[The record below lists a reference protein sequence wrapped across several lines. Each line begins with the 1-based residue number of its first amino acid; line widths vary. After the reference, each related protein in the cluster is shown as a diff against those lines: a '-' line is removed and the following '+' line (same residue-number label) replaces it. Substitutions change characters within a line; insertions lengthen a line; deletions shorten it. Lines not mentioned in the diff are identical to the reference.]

1 MSIRVIDHV
10 WGNSKQQGSAL
21 LVLLAIADWARDDG
35 HNAYPTIPMLA
46 EKARLSHRSV
56 QRIIANLEESGE
68 LVIQRSTGRGHA
80 HVYSVPM
87 DIKGDILSPDK
98 DDAPSLNDKDDADIK
113 GDTGG
118 IERVTSAT
126 ERVTSDAIKG
136 DTPRITNRY
145 LTVTNRHLT
154 VRGEA
159 DLSPDPPPDWFQV
172 LSGLPKFQTSLAD
185 AEAWLST
192 KSISAD
198 LAETT
203 AYGVQSFISQPKNKG
218 RDPWATFQNWARK
231 DAVSPRSSPPAKI
244 FSVNSTDFV
253 AMKAAQDARKAG
265 GPPV

>member
-1 MSIRVIDHV
+1 MSIRVINHV

-154 VRGEA
+154 VRGKPTYRRTHRPIGSKSYQDFQSSKSPCPTPRHGYPRRAYPPTWPRPPLTESRTSSL
-159 DLSPDPPPDWFQV
+159 DLR
-172 LSGLPKFQTSLAD
+172 
-185 AEAWLST
+185 
-192 KSISAD
+192 I
-198 LAETT
+198 
-203 AYGVQSFISQPKNKG
+203 
-218 RDPWATFQNWARK
+218 
-231 DAVSPRSSPPAKI
+231 
-244 FSVNSTDFV
+244 
-253 AMKAAQDARKAG
+253 KAAIRGRHSRIGRGKMPCLP
-265 GPPV
+265 GPVRRPKYSRSTRPTSWR

>member
-87 DIKGDILSPDK
+87 DIKGD
-98 DDAPSLNDKDDADIK
+98 
-113 GDTGG
+113 
-118 IERVTSAT
+118 
-126 ERVTSDAIKG
+126 
-136 DTPRITNRY
+136 TPRITNRY

-159 DLSPDPPPDWFQV
+159 DLSSDPPPDWFQV
-172 LSGLPKFQTSLAD
+172 LSGLPKFKTSLPD
-185 AEAWLST
+185 AEAWLS
-192 KSISAD
+192 KKGISAN
-198 LAETT
+198 LAEAT
-203 AYGVQSFISQPKNKG
+203 AYGVQDFIAQHKNQG